1 MDITTKP
8 FGTFEGREI
17 IEYTLTNANGVSLSA
32 IPFGATVTKIVTPDK
47 KGKRENITLNV
58 ESLEDMIEHRPFYGA
73 TIGRVAGR
81 ITNGKFSIDGKE
93 YQIDVNE
100 GSNMLHGGP
109 EGLDTKLWDVDI
121 DKEDSEARLTFSYE
135 SPNGENGFPGN
146 VTIKVA
152 YSLNDQ
158 NEWKIN
164 YSAETDEPTLFNP
177 TNHIYFNLTGDIKQS
192 ILDHKLILASPY
204 YGSLAEENLPSGK
217 LEPVKNTPFD
227 FTAGK
232 VLKEAV
238 LSDHEQIKPIDG
250 LDHPF
255 VLDQKVEI
263 QGTLADPQSGRYVR
277 MKTDQ
282 ESVVIFTH
290 NGEVDD
296 YTIQGEPAK
305 QYAGITLET
314 QALPDA
320 INQEGFG
327 DIILRPNEPYK
338 AQTVYQFGVS
348 SDNNEQ

>member
-1 MDITTKP
+1 MDITTKT
-8 FGTFEGREI
+8 FGTFEDKEI

-32 IPFGATVTKIVTPDK
+32 IPFGATVTKIVTPDR
-47 KGKRENITLNV
+47 KGKLENITLNV

-81 ITNGKFSIDGKE
+81 ITNGEFSIDDND

-100 GSNMLHGGP
+100 GTNMLHGGP
-109 EGLDTKLWDVDI
+109 NGLDTKLWNVEI
-121 DKEDSEARLTFSYE
+121 EQKSSEASLIFSYE
-135 SPNGENGFPGN
+135 SPAGENGFPGN
-146 VTIKVA
+146 MAVNVQ

-158 NEWKIN
+158 DEWIIN
-164 YSAETDEPTLFNP
+164 YFAETDEATLFNP

-192 ILDHKLILASPY
+192 ILDHELTLASPY
-204 YGSLAEENLPSGK
+204 YASLAEENLPSGE
-217 LEPVKNTPFD
+217 LESVKNTPFD
-227 FTAGK
+227 FTIGK
-232 VLKEAV
+232 SLKGAV

-296 YTIQGEPAK
+296 YTIQDEPAK